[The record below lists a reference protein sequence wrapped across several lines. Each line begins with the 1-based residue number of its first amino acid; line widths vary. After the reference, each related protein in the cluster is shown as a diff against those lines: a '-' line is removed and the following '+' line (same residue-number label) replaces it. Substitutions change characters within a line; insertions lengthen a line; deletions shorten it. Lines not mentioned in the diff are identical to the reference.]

1 MLSEDCEIVKIRFD
15 FATNI
20 RIDAVDKAVKAA
32 AEATMV
38 DVIVDI
44 HHDTISGSP
53 WLTGNNA
60 RSIASEVQGLQ
71 GQVFSTSGYGGFLE
85 TGHFTKSG
93 SFVAARPYFKPALDL
108 NFTPEKVSELIK
120 KYLGA

>member
-1 MLSEDCEIVKIRFD
+1 VKIRFD

-60 RSIASEVQGLQ
+60 RSIASEVNGLQ

-85 TGHFTKSG
+85 TGTR
-93 SFVAARPYFKPALDL
+93 VMPARPYFKPALDR
-108 NFTPEKVSELIK
+108 NFTPEKVGERIK
-120 KYLGA
+120 QNLEAMK